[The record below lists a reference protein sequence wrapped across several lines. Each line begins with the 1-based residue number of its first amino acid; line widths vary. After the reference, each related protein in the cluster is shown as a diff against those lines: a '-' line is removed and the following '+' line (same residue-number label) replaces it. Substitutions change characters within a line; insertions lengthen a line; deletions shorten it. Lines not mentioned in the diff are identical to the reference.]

1 MAVNAIAIDGPAA
14 SGKSSAAQMLAEAI
28 PGAIH
33 INTGSMYRAAAWK
46 ALRLGIDPKNP
57 DPAKLDDM
65 LANTTM
71 RFIPGAD
78 GLELEVD
85 GAVPGDALRTPEI
98 SAGASAI
105 AAVPA
110 VRAKLVEWQRKM
122 ADGALVV
129 MEGRD
134 IGTVVF
140 PDAKYK
146 FFLTASPEARA
157 KRRLLQDGGTPSE
170 EEIAR
175 VAAEIVARD
184 KADSTRAVGPLRQA
198 EDAVPLDNSGMNL
211 RETIDFML
219 RKIRN
224 KVVLSYRV
232 PYADTDQMGVVYYA
246 NYFEYFERFRNELL
260 RETGHTYLELEKE
273 GIAMP
278 VIEANCRYKA
288 SARYDDVLDITG
300 CFAEA
305 SGVRV
310 KIACQIFCRG
320 KLLVEGFTIHA
331 CVDMKT
337 GRPARPPRF
346 IRELVEAQ

>member
-78 GLELEVD
+78 GLELEV
-85 GAVPGDALRTPEI
+85 

-170 EEIAR
+170 EEIAK
-175 VAAEIVARD
+175 VAAEIAARD
-184 KADSTRAVGPLRQA
+184 KADSTRTVAPLRQA
-198 EDAVPLDNSGMNL
+198 EDAVLLDNSGMNL
-211 RETIDFML
+211 QETIDFML
-219 RKIRN
+219 RKIKN

-337 GRPARPPRF
+337 GRPSRPPRF
-346 IRELVEAQ
+346 IKELVEAQ

>member
-65 LANTTM
+65 LANTSM

-146 FFLTASPEARA
+146 FFLTASPEW
-157 KRRLLQDGGTPSE
+157 
-170 EEIAR
+170 IY
-175 VAAEIVARD
+175 
-184 KADSTRAVGPLRQA
+184 
-198 EDAVPLDNSGMNL
+198 LDV
-211 RETIDFML
+211 
-219 RKIRN
+219 RKIFR
-224 KVVLSYRV
+224 KILP
-232 PYADTDQMGVVYYA
+232 PY
-246 NYFEYFERFRNELL
+246 
-260 RETGHTYLELEKE
+260 K
-273 GIAMP
+273 
-278 VIEANCRYKA
+278 
-288 SARYDDVLDITG
+288 
-300 CFAEA
+300 
-305 SGVRV
+305 
-310 KIACQIFCRG
+310 
-320 KLLVEGFTIHA
+320 GF
-331 CVDMKT
+331 
-337 GRPARPPRF
+337 
-346 IRELVEAQ
+346 Q